1 MTVRDPFAPARRSL
15 ITGPL
20 FALAGGALI
29 YLGLAGA
36 GLSWLLCIPGGLLV
50 LHGLLR
56 VAIAAFF
63 LLRERKRVRILRD
76 GEQATAKVVSASR
89 TGEKMGYPIYD
100 LELEISRADGTSTK
114 ASRNGAIPV
123 QYDGSLDPGE
133 ELPVR
138 VEPGGGGDF
147 AVEWDWL

>member
-1 MTVRDPFAPARRSL
+1 MPVRDPFAPARRSL

-20 FALAGGALI
+20 YALAGVALI
-29 YLGLAGA
+29 YFGVGGD

-50 LHGLLR
+50 LHGLLK
-56 VAIAAFF
+56 VTIAVVF
-63 LLRERKRVRILRD
+63 LRHERKRVRMLKE
-76 GEQATAKVVSASR
+76 GEQATATVVSATR

-100 LELEISRADGTSTK
+100 LDLEIARADGTTFRGKRS
-114 ASRNGAIPV
+114 GAIPV

-138 VEPGGGGDF
+138 VEPGGGTDF

>member
-1 MTVRDPFAPARRSL
+1 LTVKDPFAPARRSL

-20 FALAGGALI
+20 FALAGGALV
-29 YLGLAGA
+29 YFGVAGE

-56 VAIAAFF
+56 VTIASFY
-63 LLRERKRVRILRD
+63 LLHERKRVRILRD

-89 TGEKMGYPIYD
+89 TGEKMGYPIYE
-100 LELEISRADGTSTK
+100 LELEATRADGTSTTL
-114 ASRNGAIPV
+114 SSHGAIPV
-123 QYDGSLDPGE
+123 QYDGSIDPGE

-138 VEPGGGGDF
+138 LESGGGSRF